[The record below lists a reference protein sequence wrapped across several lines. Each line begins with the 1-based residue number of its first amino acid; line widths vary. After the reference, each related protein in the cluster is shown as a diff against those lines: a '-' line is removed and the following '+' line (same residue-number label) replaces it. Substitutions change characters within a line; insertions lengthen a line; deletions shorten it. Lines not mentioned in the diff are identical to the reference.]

1 MRGIA
6 KSLPANCNLRR
17 LLADYSIEQKL
28 YRQQS
33 TLGFQ
38 PAPSEAE
45 CLALAG
51 CWKSTL
57 DAHFGPE
64 AFAANLQLAEMIEIA
79 WLFICH
85 QPCRSTARCFAQN
98 RGQGLYSLG
107 ALIAT
112 YVEVSD
118 EADQLRA
125 YSVARTLRRLS
136 SQDNSDELR
145 PVPEMSQIKM
155 LVWTLAGSIL
165 MAGYAPSWDSG
176 SRRTHC
182 FGAGPRKL
190 TEDHANA
197 RFLAQG
203 LAQVPPSRSTRPRSK
218 LTF

>member
-64 AFAANLQLAEMIEIA
+64 AFASESSVGRNDRNCLVGSFVISPVEVP
-79 WLFICH
+79 H
-85 QPCRSTARCFAQN
+85 VARAD

-125 YSVARTLRRLS
+125 YSVGQNVAPAKFAGQLGRTQARAGDVANQNVSLDLGRVDLDGGTCAKPWARNLALAWSSVSFRGPCSKAMSPAAARIPAWRIPPPRALR
-136 SQDNSDELR
+136 
-145 PVPEMSQIKM
+145 
-155 LVWTLAGSIL
+155 
-165 MAGYAPSWDSG
+165 
-176 SRRTHC
+176 
-182 FGAGPRKL
+182 
-190 TEDHANA
+190 
-197 RFLAQG
+197 
-203 LAQVPPSRSTRPRSK
+203 
-218 LTF
+218 